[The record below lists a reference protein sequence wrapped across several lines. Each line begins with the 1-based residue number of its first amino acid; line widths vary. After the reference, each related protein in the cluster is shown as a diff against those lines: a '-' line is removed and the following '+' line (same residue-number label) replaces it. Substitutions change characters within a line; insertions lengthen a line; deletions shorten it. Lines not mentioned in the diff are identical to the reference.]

1 MVVKE
6 CVPIFEVS
14 TLICHIFISLK
25 LLMRVVAYH
34 QFTSSKFFYISFS
47 DGLVICHLPF
57 GPTAYFTLSNTVMRH
72 DVPDIGTM
80 SEAYPHLVFH
90 NFTSK
95 LGERVG
101 SFFLEL
107 FFCNCYSVGQDYH
120 INELGRRKG
129 DAYRPF
135 SSYVL
140 SCLAFE

>member
-1 MVVKE
+1 MKVVS
-6 CVPIFEVS
+6 C
-14 TLICHIFISLK
+14 
-25 LLMRVVAYH
+25 H
-34 QFTSSKFFYISFS
+34 QFTSLSFYFISFS

-101 SFFLEL
+101 SFFSGIIFL
-107 FFCNCYSVGQDYH
+107 FLLLYGP
-120 INELGRRKG
+120 R
-129 DAYRPF
+129 
-135 SSYVL
+135 L
-140 SCLAFE
+140 SHK

>member
-1 MVVKE
+1 MK
-6 CVPIFEVS
+6 
-14 TLICHIFISLK
+14 
-25 LLMRVVAYH
+25 VVAYH

-107 FFCNCYSVGQDYH
+107 LFVTFTLWAKIITLLSWGEGKKTLIDHFTVVCLVACSL
-120 INELGRRKG
+120 NESEAGVDL
-129 DAYRPF
+129 
-135 SSYVL
+135 VL
-140 SCLAFE
+140 IETTSFHMQIPTN